1 MNILG
6 DKAQQNVINNVKAIM
21 TANATERQ
29 KMEVLFPELTPTQI
43 SISRYI
49 LSDKSV
55 SEICLLMNKTES
67 NITTQRSSI
76 RKKLG
81 LAATDDLKA
90 ELMKRINSREDHA

>member
-1 MNILG
+1 
-6 DKAQQNVINNVKAIM
+6 
-21 TANATERQ
+21 
-29 KMEVLFPELTPTQI
+29 
-43 SISRYI
+43 
-49 LSDKSV
+49 
-55 SEICLLMNKTES
+55 MNKTES